1 MTLFWIIIGLLLLV
15 AAGFILLPLWR
26 GKTSNNNVVRDA
38 ANLEIMRDQLTEMQA
53 DLSNGLLTPALYEQG
68 KQELEMRLLDE
79 VKNPD
84 AILVEPRN
92 PLRVLALSLLVLL
105 PLLTIGLYYKVGTP
119 KAINSIEAVSASAE
133 MGPVHGQ
140 AGIAKLEQ
148 KLAENPNDPN
158 ILVMLAR
165 SYSDGER
172 WVDAAQTY
180 EKLTKLVPNEAVLW
194 ADYADVMAMAHGQ
207 LAGAPAKL
215 LDKALALDP
224 ENMKALAL
232 AGSAAMEV
240 GDYSAAIVHWEK
252 LIRII
257 PAEQKEDA
265 AQINEGL
272 RQAREFSSHIKGGKP
287 PKMAA
292 EAPQAI
298 MPSAPA
304 APAAAASGSERIT
317 GSVSIAAALKGKI
330 DPTDTVFILAR
341 ATQGPKMPLAILRK
355 QVKDLP
361 LNFSLDDSMAMAP
374 QMKLSAFDQVVVIAR
389 ISKSG
394 NAMSQPGDWQGMS
407 APIKP
412 GAKNLKITIDS
423 PVN

>member
-1 MTLFWIIIGLLLLV
+1 M
-15 AAGFILLPLWR
+15 
-26 GKTSNNNVVRDA
+26 
-38 ANLEIMRDQLTEMQA
+38 
-53 DLSNGLLTPALYEQG
+53 
-68 KQELEMRLLDE
+68 
-79 VKNPD
+79 
-84 AILVEPRN
+84 
-92 PLRVLALSLLVLL
+92 
-105 PLLTIGLYYKVGTP
+105 
-119 KAINSIEAVSASAE
+119 
-133 MGPVHGQ
+133 
-140 AGIAKLEQ
+140 
-148 KLAENPNDPN
+148 
-158 ILVMLAR
+158 
-165 SYSDGER
+165 
-172 WVDAAQTY
+172 
-180 EKLTKLVPNEAVLW
+180 PNEAVLW

-232 AGSAAMEV
+232 AG
-240 GDYSAAIVHWEK
+240 SAAIVHWEK

-361 LNFSLDDSMAMAP
+361 MNFSLDDSMAMAP

>member
-1 MTLFWIIIGLLLLV
+1 LL
-15 AAGFILLPLWR
+15 
-26 GKTSNNNVVRDA
+26 
-38 ANLEIMRDQLTEMQA
+38 E
-53 DLSNGLLTPALYEQG
+53 
-68 KQELEMRLLDE
+68 E
-79 VKNPD
+79 VKNPN
-84 AILVEPRN
+84 AVEVSTRN
-92 PLRVLALSLLVLL
+92 PLRILALTLLVLL
-105 PLLTIGLYYKVGTP
+105 PLLTIGIYYKVGSP
-119 KAINSIEAVSASAE
+119 KAINSIEAVTASSD

-158 ILVMLAR
+158 VLVMLAR
-165 SYSDGER
+165 SYSDTER
-172 WVDAAQTY
+172 WVDSAQAY

-215 LDKALALDP
+215 LEKALALDP

-240 GDYSAAIVHWEK
+240 GDYSAAITHWEK
-252 LIRII
+252 LRKII

-265 AQINEGL
+265 AQIDEGL

-287 PKMAA
+287 PQMAA
-292 EAPQAI
+292 ERPQAI
-298 MPSAPA
+298 MPSAPVA
-304 APAAAASGSERIT
+304 ATAGKERIT
-317 GSVSIAAALKGKI
+317 GNVALGSGVGGKF
-330 DPTDTVFILAR
+330 DPSDTVFILAR
-341 ATQGPKMPLAILRK
+341 AAQGPKMPLAILRK

-374 QMKLSAFDQVVVIAR
+374 EMKLSAFDQVVVIAR

-407 APIKP
+407 APLKP
-412 GAKNLKITIDS
+412 GAQNVKITIDS
-423 PVN
+423 PVK